1 MADEEPMHEWARR
14 VYTEAAEEQGLP
26 NNFLIFC
33 ITNYPEVLTEFQ
45 EYDRQMRTY
54 GVFFAVTDDEL
65 DEKDDER
72 RRRYEHDG

>member
-65 DEKDDER
+65 DDER